1 MGSAIVDGLDLQ
13 RSAGSYSVL
22 VLIGAPGA
30 GKGTQARLIT
40 QVLGI
45 PHLASG
51 DLLREHRRRGTPLGR
66 TARAYMDRGDL
77 VPDDLVVKMVIERLG
92 RPDAMSGAL
101 LDGFPRTLA
110 QAAALDIELA
120 AHDGG
125 VRAAVL
131 LDVQPEALVARLSGR
146 RVCIGCQGTFNVAL
160 QALPFDGTC
169 PACGD
174 RLTQRPDDTPDVV
187 SHRVRVYQRE
197 TEPIVDHYRSRGVL
211 QVVNADRA
219 VDMITADLL
228 AAVQPRAF
236 AVAAI

>member
-1 MGSAIVDGLDLQ
+1 
-13 RSAGSYSVL
+13 VL

-30 GKGTQARLIT
+30 GKGTQA
-40 QVLGI
+40 QYVAHALGI

-77 VPDDLVVKMVIERLG
+77 VPDDLVVEMVIERLG
-92 RPDAMSGAL
+92 RPDATSGAL

-110 QAAALDIELA
+110 QAEALDAELGA
-120 AHDGG
+120 RNGG

-131 LDVQPEALVARLSGR
+131 LDVEPGALVARLAGR
-146 RVCIGCQGTFNVAL
+146 RVCIGCHGTFNVAL

-174 RLTQRPDDTPDVV
+174 RLAQRPDDAPDVV

-197 TEPIVDHYRSRGVL
+197 TEPIVAHYRGRGVL
-211 QVVNADRA
+211 KVVNADRP
-219 VDMITADLL
+219 VDVITADLL

-236 AVAAI
+236 AVAAT